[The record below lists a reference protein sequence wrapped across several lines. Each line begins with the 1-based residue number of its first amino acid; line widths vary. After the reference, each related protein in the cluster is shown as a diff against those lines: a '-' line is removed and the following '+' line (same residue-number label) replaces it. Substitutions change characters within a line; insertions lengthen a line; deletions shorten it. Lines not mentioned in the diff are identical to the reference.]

1 MSMQEFGV
9 EAINTAE
16 TSNKFCIVRMIP
28 AKLSNIFFLGM
39 IGTYAQYTN
48 IFLRDVGLS
57 IAETGFISGMT
68 YTTMAVFSPIWGL
81 LVDYTG
87 RRKLIFFTLFLTMIC
102 CVFSL
107 PFVAGMI
114 NSTHDVTSPNVTSH
128 NVTISSH
135 HNSFSSK
142 IFIAMLS
149 LEICS
154 KIFLSPLHSM
164 IDAAV
169 MNVIE
174 MKEPGST
181 YGDQRVYGGLSFGV
195 VAFLTGVA
203 IDHFGSHFVSQG
215 FSKYTTLFCIFLPF
229 ALIALAVC
237 LYLLNQMDIQPSS
250 IEAEVKVSTAE
261 VKVSK
266 AKLLLTTFRNF
277 KNIMFLISIFVLGVS
292 NMTLLGYLFV
302 IMKDKMDSSKTIMGL
317 ASLVQSLAQIFVF
330 PFADKIINFCGGT
343 INAIEI
349 AAFSYCIRYIAISY
363 IINPWLVLPTQ
374 VLHSIGFSLYYAA
387 VVAHTQRIAPKE
399 IYVTMFTIVSGVYIG
414 IGGMVANMLG
424 GAIYGRYGG
433 DVLFRGMGVLCGIW
447 TVVML
452 ISNNG
457 MNHIEQWGRKNKSGK
472 IYPIPS

>member
-1 MSMQEFGV
+1 MSMQEVGV
-9 EAINTAE
+9 EAINTTE

-28 AKLSNIFFLGM
+28 AKLSNFFFLGM
-39 IGTYAQYTN
+39 VGTYAQYTN

-57 IAETGFISGMT
+57 ITETGFISGMT

-87 RRKLIFFTLFLTMIC
+87 RRKLIFFILFLAMIC

-107 PFVAGMI
+107 PFVAGLI

-154 KIFLSPLHSM
+154 KIFVSPLHSM

-195 VAFLTGVA
+195 VAFLSGVA

-215 FSKYTTLFCIFLPF
+215 LSKYTTLFCIFLPF

-237 LYLLNQMDIQPSS
+237 LYLLNQMDFQPSS
-250 IEAEVKVSTAE
+250 IEAE

-277 KNIMFLISIFVLGVS
+277 KNIMFLVSIFILGFS
-292 NMTLLGYLFV
+292 NMTLVGYLFV
-302 IMKDKMDSSKTIMGL
+302 IMKDKMDSSRTIMGL

-374 VLHSIGFSLYYAA
+374 VLHGFGFSLFYAA
-387 VVAHTQRIAPKE
+387 VVLHTRRIAPKE
-399 IYVTMFTIVSGVYIG
+399 IYVTMFTVVSSAYFG

-424 GAIYGRYGG
+424 GVIYGKYGG
-433 DVLFRGMGVLCGIW
+433 DILFRGMGVLCGIW
-447 TVVML
+447 TVLML
-452 ISNNG
+452 ISYNG
-457 MNHIEQWGRKNKSGK
+457 MNYIEQWGRKNKSR
-472 IYPIPS
+472 IVYPISS